1 MNQITEQALSA
12 AAALLTSLVMVASAL
27 PLCA

>member
-1 MNQITEQALSA
+1 MTQITEHALSA
-12 AAALLTSLVMVASAL
+12 AAGLLTSVVMVASAL

>member
-1 MNQITEQALSA
+1 MSHLAEHALSA
-12 AAALLTSLVMVASAL
+12 AAAMLTSLVMVASAL